1 MFRKILVPALSASV
15 DPRALK
21 LAVETARLFDGHLDC
36 LFVHPD
42 ATEISRY
49 LTPMG
54 PETAIYS
61 GQLAETILDADKKS
75 AARVHQLFDAF
86 CARERL
92 DHKGPVTAAFCE
104 ASGNATGEAIRQ
116 SFYHDLVVIGRPSRE
131 DLTLTGAI
139 DVLVECG
146 RPVMLAP
153 NGPIPAKITNVVIA
167 WKESAPAARAVA
179 AAMPILAKASKID
192 VLSIAESREEGEQAL
207 HSAEMLAEYLRG
219 HGLQPQAGH
228 LVADDRSMAA
238 DMLLEAATEKLHASL
253 LVMGGYQ
260 HSRAREFVF
269 GGMTRKVLHQ
279 APIPVLLAH

>member
-1 MFRKILVPALSASV
+1 MFKRILVPALNASN

-21 LAVETARLFDGHLDC
+21 LAVETARQFDGHVDC

-42 ATEISRY
+42 AAEITRY

-54 PETAIYS
+54 PETAAFS
-61 GQLAETILDADKKS
+61 GQLVETVLDADKTR
-75 AARVHQLFDAF
+75 AARARQVFEAF

-92 DHKGPVTAAFCE
+92 DHKGPVTAAWRE
-104 ASGNATGEAIRQ
+104 ASGNSVDETVRQ
-116 SFYHDLVVIGRPSRE
+116 GFYHDLIVLGRPSRE

-139 DVLVECG
+139 DVLVSCG

-153 NGPIPAKITNVVIA
+153 DAPVPARLSNVVIA

-179 AAMPILAKASKID
+179 AALPILAKASKID
-192 VLSIAESREEGEQAL
+192 ILSVAESKDDGGAL

-228 LVADDRSMAA
+228 VVANDRPVGNV
-238 DMLLEAATEKLHASL
+238 LLEAATEKLHGSL

-260 HSRAREFVF
+260 HSRERVIVF
-269 GGMTRKVLHQ
+269 GGVTRRVLHNSSI
-279 APIPVLLAH
+279 PILLAH